1 MTTNEVDV
9 MMVDPTN
16 APSKLPP
23 NGYTVTTKSGETTP
37 FRCGECVCSV
47 WPGCD
52 CIWSA
57 FAFARRS
64 GEGAKVMRGRTVLAV
79 TARRYAEVGEADVA
93 NGRRAKR
100 ARVAS

>member
-1 MTTNEVDV
+1 MSTDEAVDV
-9 MMVDPTN
+9 LMIDS
-16 APSKLPP
+16 PSKLPP
-23 NGYTVTTKSGETTP
+23 NGYTVETKGGRTTP
-37 FRCGECVCSV
+37 FRCGECVCSAR
-47 WPGCD
+47 PGCD

-64 GEGAKVMRGRTVLAV
+64 GEGARVLRGRVVLAV

-93 NGRRAKR
+93 NGRPAKRR